1 MKRMF
6 SNAMLGPTEVIFL
19 LGFFCLTIGIAL
31 LCGFAWGLIAAGSIL
46 LITAFR
52 NAAERDGVVKREKGS

>member
-1 MKRMF
+1 MKRIV
-6 SNAMLGPTEVIFL
+6 LGPTEVIFL
-19 LGFFCLTIGIAL
+19 LGFICLTIGIAL

-52 NAAERDGVVKREKGS
+52 NAAERDGGVVKREKGS